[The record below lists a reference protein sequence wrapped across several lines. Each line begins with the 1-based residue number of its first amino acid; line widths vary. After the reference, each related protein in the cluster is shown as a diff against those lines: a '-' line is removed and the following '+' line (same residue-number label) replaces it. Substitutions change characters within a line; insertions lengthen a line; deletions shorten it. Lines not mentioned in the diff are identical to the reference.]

1 MDAHDGN
8 GPQSL
13 ANATYTAA
21 GQLYQLSHWGWTE
34 TRTYNALGQLTSQS
48 VPSTM
53 NMTYNYSA
61 TANNGRITGSVD
73 AITGENTSYTYDA
86 LNRLTNASNSFWS
99 QSYTFDGF
107 GNLTSKSGSGAPSM
121 SATYDA
127 NNHQSG
133 ISYDANGNQLTW
145 LGCPMYDGC
154 ANNTY
159 TVENRLTSQMDYT
172 TGAANLYAYD
182 PWGKRV
188 MSGTDPNPSGSPQ
201 PNCSRAVLPI

>member
-1 MDAHDGN
+1 MAVSGAAPHNNSVRFTATYQWDTEGRMTSLAYPTVNSPNLVNAQSPGQAIMPTAGLQYDANGRLNELTMDAHDGN
-8 GPQSL
+8 GPQWL

-34 TRTYNALGQLTSQS
+34 TRTYNALGQLTNQS

-86 LNRLTNASNSFWS
+86 LNRLTNASNSLWS
-99 QSYTFDGF
+99 RSYTFDGF

-127 NNHQSG
+127 NNHRAASLTTPMG
-133 ISYDANGNQLTW
+133 IS
-145 LGCPMYDGC
+145 
-154 ANNTY
+154 
-159 TVENRLTSQMDYT
+159 
-172 TGAANLYAYD
+172 
-182 PWGKRV
+182 
-188 MSGTDPNPSGSPQ
+188 
-201 PNCSRAVLPI
+201 